1 MSSDT
6 GQEILGAPSSAEQRD
21 VLRSARFRLEREA
34 HWQRLDLLVARVE
47 NAGASALNYHETRDM
62 VAASRQAM
70 TSLSVARD
78 ISLDRALVDYLES
91 LCSRAYLVIYA
102 PQEGVGGLVARLLAH
117 GIPQAVRRSVLP
129 LLAAFAALI
138 LGIAVGYHL
147 FSVDQNWYYT
157 FVPGEMADMRTP
169 GASAS
174 YLRTTLYD
182 GDPLAGD
189 TLAAFATYL
198 FSHNTQIAILI
209 FALGIFWALPS
220 FVLTFYNGLLLG
232 AFYAMFADKGL
243 GYDVIAWLSIHG
255 VTELSAIVIAC
266 AGGAR
271 LGFAVLMPGALTR
284 REALRQQGKDAVKLV
299 ILAGL
304 MLITAAFIEGVLRQ
318 RIFNPE
324 IRLALGWGM
333 GLFWLLWLTLS
344 GRKPRET
351 QGEPAL

>member
-1 MSSDT
+1 MSEET
-6 GQEILGAPSSAEQRD
+6 GPERMGEPAAGEPRD
-21 VLRSARFRLEREA
+21 LLRSARFRLEREA
-34 HWQRLDLLVARVE
+34 HWQRLDLLVTRVE
-47 NAGASALNYHETRDM
+47 KAGAAALSYAETRDM
-62 VAASRQAM
+62 VAAYRQAM

-78 ISLDRALVDYLES
+78 ISLDRAMVDYLES

-102 PQEGVGGLVARLLAH
+102 PQQGIGGLVVSLLTK
-117 GIPQAVRRSVLP
+117 GIPQAVRRSALP

-147 FSVDQNWYYT
+147 FSMDQNWYYT

-174 YLRTTLYD
+174 YLRSTLYE
-182 GDPLAGD
+182 GDPMAGN

-220 FVLTFYNGLLLG
+220 VVLTFYNGLLLG
-232 AFYAMFADKGL
+232 AFYAMFAEKGL

-284 REALRQQGKDAVKLV
+284 REALREQACDAVKLV

-318 RIFNPE
+318 IIQDPE
-324 IRLALGWGM
+324 RRLVLGWGM

-344 GRKPRET
+344 GRTTGEAD
-351 QGEPAL
+351 GEPAL